1 MWDKIL
7 SSTLESL
14 QVQMGERAVSGISK
28 DHGARSAWGGK
39 DEAVSWKVPHL
50 SHPRRQS

>member
-28 DHGARSAWGGK
+28 GHRSSSMELDLPGEEKMGQFHGRC
-39 DEAVSWKVPHL
+39 HI
-50 SHPRRQS
+50 